1 MSAWRGR
8 WARQLMLDWLTVAVL
23 GVLLWPMIWV
33 LLSSF
38 KPDPDIQSGDIWPAT
53 LTLDHYAH
61 LFARRDFIVALR
73 NSLVVGLAV
82 AVLTAALAMPAA
94 YSISRFRYR
103 GRGSFAALILGAQ
116 MLPAIAILVPV
127 VVIMRRLGLVNT
139 LAGLVIMHLA
149 LGLPVAVW
157 MLKGYVDALPRELEE
172 AALTDGCGRF
182 AALRLIVIPLL
193 RPAIF
198 AVATFAFVLSWG
210 EYVMALA
217 LVSKAEFKTLPL
229 ALQALFD
236 PYSFGWGEI
245 MAGGVVIAAPAA
257 ILFLIFR
264 KQLVGG
270 LTAGAVKG

>member
-1 MSAWRGR
+1 MSARR
-8 WARQLMLDWLTVAVL
+8 ETWARQLTMDAITIVVL
-23 GVLLWPMIWV
+23 GIVLWPMIWV
-33 LLSSF
+33 LLSSI
-38 KPDPDIQSGDIWPAT
+38 KPDADIQSGDLWPAT
-53 LTLDHYAH
+53 VTLDHFAH
-61 LFARRDFIVALR
+61 LFARNDFLFALR
-73 NSLVVGLAV
+73 NSLIVGLTV

-103 GRGSFAALILGAQ
+103 GRGAAAALILGSQ
-116 MLPAIAILVPV
+116 MLPAVAILVPV

-139 LAGLVIMHLA
+139 LTGLVIMHLA

-157 MLKGYVDALPRELEE
+157 ILKGYVDALPRELEE

-182 AALRLIVIPLL
+182 AAMWLIVIPLL

-217 LVSKAEFKTLPL
+217 LVSKTEVATLPL
-229 ALQALFD
+229 GLQALFD
-236 PYSFGWGEI
+236 PYSFSWGEI
-245 MAGGVVIAAPAA
+245 MAGGIVIAAPAT
-257 ILFLIFR
+257 ILFLMFR